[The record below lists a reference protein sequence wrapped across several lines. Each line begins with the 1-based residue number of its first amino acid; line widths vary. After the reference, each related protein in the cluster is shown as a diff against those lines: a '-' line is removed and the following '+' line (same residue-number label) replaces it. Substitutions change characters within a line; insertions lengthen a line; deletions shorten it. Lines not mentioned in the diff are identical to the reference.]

1 MKYQIRK
8 FTVKFSKTRAKEER
22 KQKQEF
28 ETTVKIPRKPLST
41 EEN

>member
-22 KQKQEF
+22 KQKQNS
-28 ETTVKIPRKPLST
+28 KQP
-41 EEN
+41 